1 MEEGPITH
9 PLILKEKKNFMDYQK
24 MLHKEKE
31 TWRHKS
37 RSLWLSSEDRNT
49 KIFQRQDKS
58 RIWRNEVKEIT
69 KDDGR
74 KIDDSQQ
81 IQVESKIHFETL
93 LKEYNN
99 TDINVEE
106 NLLQNI
112 SSVISQEDNDKFKQE
127 VTEKELHEALFQL
140 HPDKAPGPDGL
151 SVHFYQNFWY
161 IIKNDL
167 LRMFQYV

>member
-49 KIFQRQDKS
+49 KLFQRQDKS

-69 KDDGR
+69 KVDGR
-74 KIDDSQQ
+74 K
-81 IQVESKIHFETL
+81 
-93 LKEYNN
+93 LKGHGRGTYHTSTYPQGE
-99 TDINVEE
+99 
-106 NLLQNI
+106 
-112 SSVISQEDNDKFKQE
+112 
-127 VTEKELHEALFQL
+127 
-140 HPDKAPGPDGL
+140 
-151 SVHFYQNFWY
+151 
-161 IIKNDL
+161 
-167 LRMFQYV
+167 

>member
-1 MEEGPITH
+1 
-9 PLILKEKKNFMDYQK
+9 
-24 MLHKEKE
+24 
-31 TWRHKS
+31 
-37 RSLWLSSEDRNT
+37 
-49 KIFQRQDKS
+49 
-58 RIWRNEVKEIT
+58 VKEIT
-69 KDDGR
+69 KDDGI
-74 KIDDSQQ
+74 KIDDRQQ

-93 LKEYNN
+93 LTEYNN

-112 SSVISQEDNDKFKQE
+112 PSVISQEDNDKFKQE
-127 VTEKELHEALFQL
+127 VIEKELHEALFQV

-151 SVHFYQNFWY
+151 SVHFYQNVWY